1 MKKKYIIIPLIIAL
15 IAFILAY
22 RYYNKEDAKTTL
34 TINEKHWVEENVDRT
49 IDFEIVNNYPLYGM
63 NGAGVLFDFVNF

>member
-15 IAFILAY
+15 IAFVLAY

-34 TINEKHWVEENVDRT
+34 TINEKHWVEENVDKT
-49 IDFEIVNNYPLYGM
+49 IVSYLILSRI
-63 NGAGVLFDFVNF
+63 LKRL